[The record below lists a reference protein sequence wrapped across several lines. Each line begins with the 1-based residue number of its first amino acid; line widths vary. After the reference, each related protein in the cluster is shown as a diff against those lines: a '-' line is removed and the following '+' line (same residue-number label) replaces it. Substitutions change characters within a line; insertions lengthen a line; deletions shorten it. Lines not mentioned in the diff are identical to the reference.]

1 MEFRRCYG
9 CMEEITAYPC
19 PHCGY
24 HPQNDAHRDYALRPG
39 SILNGKYL
47 VGRMLGQGGFG
58 ITYVGWDLVLGRK
71 VAIKEYYPSGQVV
84 RQNGAT
90 LQWYETQQAKTA
102 RESGKELFL
111 KEARK
116 MSKVSGISQVVQVHD
131 LFLAN
136 ETAYIVMEFIEGETL
151 KQRLQKTGPLSW
163 QDMQKIFL
171 PVTQAMEQVHQAG
184 LIHRDLSPDNLML
197 LPDGDVK
204 VLDLGAAKDLS
215 VNAGVS
221 SMQVAK
227 GGFSPLEQYTQR
239 GGSGTWTDVYALAA
253 TIYYT
258 LTGVVPPA
266 AMDRMERD
274 EMNWELEQLRSVPR
288 AGLRAL
294 KKAMAVRA
302 SDRTQT
308 MQELYQGIA
317 AKPPAG
323 KAAKAAPK
331 PAAPPK
337 PKADAAPARKRT
349 WKLLLPMGAVL
360 ACAVLAAAFLLRGS
374 QPKAEAPASLRG
386 TTPATQPTAAPP
398 SPEEL
403 SYNQA
408 AEWEA
413 DGQLGR
419 AAIAFGQL
427 GDYRGANARSF
438 AIWETITDY
447 NTFLLSTPC
456 AAIKADG
463 TVAVSSEYP
472 ELGQAIRG
480 WTDIVALENISR
492 WIDGEYCAAVLGLKS
507 DGTVVTA
514 SSMPDHGFPDVDG
527 WTQIVDIRSGGDY
540 TVGLRSDGTV
550 VAAGDNTYG
559 QCDVADWNGVVAI
572 DTSDSYTVG
581 LRYDGTVVAAGCLG
595 WKGAD
600 VRPYVSDCTDIAA
613 VETARYAIIGRKTDG
628 TMVCQGPDGSWV
640 EAVLEESGWTD
651 VQEICLANTLL
662 LVLKTDG
669 TVTAVGTT
677 NSMGTVEIE
686 NAYGRLNVSEW
697 TDIVAVSGDDFY
709 SVGLKADGTVVTAGL
724 NRHGRCHVTDWT
736 DIAAV
741 WADYDFTLGLK
752 SDGTFVLAGQVIDYN
767 NQKNPIRE
775 LLQWENIRIPAKP
788 LPARNGHESQIES
801 GQ

>member
-1 MEFRRCYG
+1 
-9 CMEEITAYPC
+9 MEEITAYPC

-651 VQEICLANTLL
+651 VQEFFCTDTSLLA
-662 LVLKTDG
+662 LKTDG
-669 TVTAVGTT
+669 TVAAAGRT
-677 NSMGTVEIE
+677 NDGANIPFE
-686 NAYGRLNVSEW
+686 NSYGRLNVSEW

-775 LLQWENIRIPAKP
+775 LLQWENIRIPTKP